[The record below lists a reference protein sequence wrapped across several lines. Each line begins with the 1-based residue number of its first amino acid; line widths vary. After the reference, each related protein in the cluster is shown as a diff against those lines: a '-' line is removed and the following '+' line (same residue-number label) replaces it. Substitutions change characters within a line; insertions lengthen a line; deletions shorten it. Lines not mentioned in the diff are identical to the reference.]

1 MQARKPVWKTSS
13 YLVYAGGLTVLVAA
27 LAALGYLSGH
37 YGRGAQTA
45 WALLILAVLWA
56 IADSLR
62 RRGRWTAAGIFAFAS
77 VIAWAAFLVLAWEWF
92 GWVKHWDSPFGGWS
106 AAHLSLELLILV
118 AAVNDRR
125 RWAFPFISLVSAVVG
140 WFFVTDF
147 VSNGGGWTYVVTLLV
162 GLAYLVRWS
171 GSDNPSSFWFHLVG
185 GALIGVPLLHWL
197 HSSDFDWALISAASL
212 AYVVIASSTK
222 RSSWAVYGSLGFL
235 GATLHYLFST
245 AGTRTIG
252 GLPFGVPSIS
262 GWAPSV
268 AFACLGFWYVLLGLA
283 VRRRTL

>member
-13 YLVYAGGLTVLVAA
+13 YLVYAGGLTVLVAG

-37 YGRGAQTA
+37 YGHGALTA
-45 WALLILAVLWA
+45 WALLILAVLWV

-62 RRGRWTAAGIFAFAS
+62 LRDRWTAAGIFAFAS
-77 VIAWAAFLVLAWEWF
+77 VIAWAAFLVLAWQWF
-92 GWVKHWDSPFGGWS
+92 GWVKHWNSAFGGWS
-106 AAHLSLELLILV
+106 VAHLSLELLILA

-125 RWAFPFISLVSAVVG
+125 RWAFPLISLVSAVVG

-147 VSNGGGWTYVVTLLV
+147 FSNGGGWMYVVTLLV
-162 GLAYLVRWS
+162 GLAYLVRW
-171 GSDNPSSFWFHLVG
+171 GSSDDPSAFWFHFVAGL
-185 GALIGVPLLHWL
+185 LIGVALLHWL

-212 AYVVIASSTK
+212 AYVAIANATK
-222 RSSWAVYGSLGFL
+222 RSSWAVYGSIGFL

-245 AGTRTIG
+245 AGSRTIDG
-252 GLPFGVPSIS
+252 VPFGVPSIS

-268 AFACLGFWYVLLGLA
+268 ALACLGFWYVMLGLA
-283 VRRRTL
+283 VRRRIP

>member
-13 YLVYAGGLTVLVAA
+13 YLVYAGGLTVLVAG

-37 YGRGAQTA
+37 YGHGALTA
-45 WALLILAVLWA
+45 WALLILAVLWV

-62 RRGRWTAAGIFAFAS
+62 LRDRWTAAGIFAFAS
-77 VIAWAAFLVLAWEWF
+77 VIAWAAFLVLAWQWF
-92 GWVKHWDSPFGGWS
+92 GWVKHWNSAFGGWS
-106 AAHLSLELLILV
+106 VAHLSLELLILA

-125 RWAFPFISLVSAVVG
+125 RWAFPLISLVSAVVG

-147 VSNGGGWTYVVTLLV
+147 FSNGGGWMYVVTLLV
-162 GLAYLVRWS
+162 GLAYLVRW
-171 GSDNPSSFWFHLVG
+171 GSSDDPSAFWFHFVAGL
-185 GALIGVPLLHWL
+185 LIGVALLHWL

-212 AYVVIASSTK
+212 AYVAIANATK
-222 RSSWAVYGSLGFL
+222 RSSWAVYGSIGFL

-245 AGTRTIG
+245 AGSRTIDG
-252 GLPFGVPSIS
+252 VPFGVPSIS

-268 AFACLGFWYVLLGLA
+268 ALACLGFWYVLLGLA
-283 VRRRTL
+283 VRRRIP